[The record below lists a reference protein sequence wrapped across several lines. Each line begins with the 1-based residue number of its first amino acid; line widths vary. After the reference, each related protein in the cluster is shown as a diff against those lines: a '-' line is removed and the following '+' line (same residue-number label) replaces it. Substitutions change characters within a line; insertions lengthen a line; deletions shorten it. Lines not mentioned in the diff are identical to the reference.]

1 MNRPQPKPSLRLDGT
16 YRALLVAGAVS
27 ALTMVCFMIIQIA
40 VFSAWP
46 PPTDVE
52 GMFSLFQD
60 NWFLGLLSMDL
71 LYIVDSVLLIIIY
84 LAMYR
89 TLQEYAPAAM
99 LVGTVLAIVGV
110 GGYFASNTAFEMFS
124 LARQHALAADMEQ
137 KRLYVA
143 AGMGMMATYSGT
155 SFNVYYVLNTIILF
169 IYVFVMRRAGI
180 YGKAIP
186 RYTLAAGLLMII
198 PSSVGMI
205 GMIFSLASLVPW
217 AIWLVLVARR
227 LLSFVRTGPA

>member
-1 MNRPQPKPSLRLDGT
+1 M
-16 YRALLVAGAVS
+16 
-27 ALTMVCFMIIQIA
+27 FHIIDSV
-40 VFSAWP
+40 VFSMAAS
-46 PPTDVE
+46 TDVE

-169 IYVFVMRRAGI
+169 IVRRCDWGI
-180 YGKAIP
+180 LRKRFPLY
-186 RYTLAAGLLMII
+186 
-198 PSSVGMI
+198 
-205 GMIFSLASLVPW
+205 
-217 AIWLVLVARR
+217 
-227 LLSFVRTGPA
+227 TGPVC